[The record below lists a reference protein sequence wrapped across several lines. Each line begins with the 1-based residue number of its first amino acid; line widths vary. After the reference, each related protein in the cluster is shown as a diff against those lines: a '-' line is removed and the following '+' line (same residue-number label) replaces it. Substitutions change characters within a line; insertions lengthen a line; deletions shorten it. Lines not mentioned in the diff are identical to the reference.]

1 MLNTEIILENYK
13 NYLLTD
19 KTCSFVI
26 KHLCSLLHIKFRT
39 SMIFID
45 DHISFIHRDNDK
57 WSSDSNVILWA
68 YAIEKYKLTLHTK
81 DTYSNNVYSKISDN
95 AIILLNIN
103 GINPQKSVDDDYLIR
118 YLTACFY
125 FIAKH
130 HILNNKNSWVTKI
143 RVIEFAQRCLDNLEW
158 RYQNKS
164 DLNKSILATNSSNV
178 NAVYNA
184 KHAITLG
191 TAPVNERRKI
201 TKKILDMR
209 NSKFTQEEKDFII
222 DSRKSG
228 MTIQEVVREF
238 ENKYGKTV
246 SYSYV
251 FGVTKTIN
259 LKKSTKNM
267 IKFTEEEKS
276 FIIDSRK
283 SGMSVQE
290 VVIEFE
296 NKYGKRISYSYVCGI
311 TKNLK
316 LKKSIKNMIKFTQE
330 EKEFV
335 IEQRKS
341 GLTIEKTITS
351 FKDRFGKSI
360 SLGTVRKITNG
371 VILPKCVKHLRL
383 TKEERKFIIDS
394 LLASKSVSDITCMF
408 CNKFNRAIPEQTVYT
423 IRRNTIR
430 RNNLSNEEKSK
441 SDRRMRKNDIIIP
454 GLDISKF
461 ILNTQGKIK
470 ACPYNYMLFMK
481 AFNINVHKSGSNF
494 IVNGEKVPNIHPNDL
509 RKRIERGMLKEDP
522 ITPLMANIK
531 EVLSLNKNPKIE
543 DIYAALVMCL
553 R

>member
-1 MLNTEIILENYK
+1 MLNPEIILENYK

-26 KHLCSLLHIKFRT
+26 KHLCSLLNIKFRT

-45 DHISFIHRDNDK
+45 DNITFIHRYDDK
-57 WSSDSNVILWA
+57 WLADSNIILWA
-68 YAIEKYKLTLHTK
+68 YAIEKYKLMLHTK
-81 DTYSNNVYSKISDN
+81 DTYSSNVYSKISDN

-103 GINPQKSVDDDYLIR
+103 GINPQKYLDDDYLIR

-130 HILNNKNSWVTKI
+130 HILDSNNSWKTRI
-143 RVIEFAQRCLDNLEW
+143 RVPDFAQNCIDNLSW
-158 RYQNKS
+158 RYQNRP

-191 TAPVNERRKI
+191 TAPANERRKI

-209 NSKFTQEEKDFII
+209 NSKFTQEERD
-222 DSRKSG
+222 
-228 MTIQEVVREF
+228 
-238 ENKYGKTV
+238 
-246 SYSYV
+246 
-251 FGVTKTIN
+251 
-259 LKKSTKNM
+259 
-267 IKFTEEEKS
+267 
-276 FIIDSRK
+276 
-283 SGMSVQE
+283 
-290 VVIEFE
+290 
-296 NKYGKRISYSYVCGI
+296 
-311 TKNLK
+311 
-316 LKKSIKNMIKFTQE
+316 
-330 EKEFV
+330 FV

-341 GLTIEKTITS
+341 GLTIENTITS
-351 FKDRFGKSI
+351 FKDKFGKSI
-360 SLGTVRKITNG
+360 SLGTVRKITSG
-371 VILPKCVKHLRL
+371 VILPKNDKKYVKRQH
-383 TKEERKFIIDS
+383 
-394 LLASKSVSDITCMF
+394 
-408 CNKFNRAIPEQTVYT
+408 
-423 IRRNTIR
+423 
-430 RNNLSNEEKSK
+430 LSNEEKSK
-441 SDRRMRKNDIIIP
+441 SDRRMKKNDIIIR

-553 R
+553 

>member
-1 MLNTEIILENYK
+1 MLNPEIILENYK

-45 DHISFIHRDNDK
+45 DNITFIHRDNDK
-57 WSSDSNVILWA
+57 WSSDSGVILWA
-68 YAIEKYKLTLHTK
+68 YAIEKYKLMLHTK

-103 GINPQKSVDDDYLIR
+103 GINPQKSVNDDYLIR

-130 HILNNKNSWVTKI
+130 HILDSKNYWTTRI
-143 RVIEFAQRCLDNLEW
+143 RVIDFAQNCIDNLSW
-158 RYQNKS
+158 RYQNKP
-164 DLNKSILATNSSNV
+164 DLNKSILVTNSSNV

-184 KHAITLG
+184 KHAVTLG
-191 TAPVNERRKI
+191 TASANERRKI
-201 TKKILDMR
+201 TKKLLDMR
-209 NSKFTQEEKDFII
+209 NPKFTQEEKEFVVELMKMNYTIPCII
-222 DSRKSG
+222 KNFKDTFNKSISRC
-228 MTIQEVVREF
+228 TI
-238 ENKYGKTV
+238 Y
-246 SYSYV
+246 
-251 FGVTKTIN
+251 
-259 LKKSTKNM
+259 
-267 IKFTEEEKS
+267 KFTP
-276 FIIDSRK
+276 D
-283 SGMSVQE
+283 V
-290 VVIEFE
+290 
-296 NKYGKRISYSYVCGI
+296 KR
-311 TKNLK
+311 NLNEI
-316 LKKSIKNMIKFTQE
+316 KKQNYKFTQE

-341 GLTIEKTITS
+341 GLTIENTIIS
-351 FKDRFGKSI
+351 FKDKFGKSI
-360 SLGTVRKITNG
+360 SLGTVRKITSD
-371 VILPKCVKHLRL
+371 VILPKNNKKYVKRQPL
-383 TKEERKFIIDS
+383 TKEEKKFIIDS

-408 CNKFNRAIPEQTVYT
+408 CNKFNRIIPEQTVY
-423 IRRNTIR
+423 TIR

-441 SDRRMRKNDIIIP
+441 SDRRMKKNDIIIP
-454 GLDISKF
+454 GVDISKF

-522 ITPLMANIK
+522 ITPLMAMIK
-531 EVLSLNKNPKIE
+531 EILSLNKNPKIE

-553 R
+553 KR

>member
-1 MLNTEIILENYK
+1 MLNPEIILENYK

-26 KHLCSLLHIKFRT
+26 KHLCSLSNIKFRS
-39 SMIFID
+39 SMIFIED
-45 DHISFIHRDNDK
+45 MITFIHRDDDM
-57 WSSDSNVILWA
+57 WSSDSGIVLWA
-68 YAIEKYKLTLHTK
+68 YAIEKYKLMLHTN

-130 HILNNKNSWVTKI
+130 HILNSNNSWTTRI
-143 RVIEFAQRCLDNLEW
+143 HVIEFAQRCLDNLEW
-158 RYQNKS
+158 RYQNKP
-164 DLNKSILATNSSNV
+164 DLNKSLLATNSSNV

-191 TAPVNERRKI
+191 TASANERRKI

-209 NSKFTQEEKDFII
+209 NAKFTQEEKDFVIELMKLNYTIPRIIKNFKDAFNKSISRCSIYKFAPDVKRDLNEIKKISNMRNSKFTQEEKD
-222 DSRKSG
+222 
-228 MTIQEVVREF
+228 
-238 ENKYGKTV
+238 
-246 SYSYV
+246 
-251 FGVTKTIN
+251 
-259 LKKSTKNM
+259 
-267 IKFTEEEKS
+267 
-276 FIIDSRK
+276 
-283 SGMSVQE
+283 
-290 VVIEFE
+290 
-296 NKYGKRISYSYVCGI
+296 
-311 TKNLK
+311 
-316 LKKSIKNMIKFTQE
+316 
-330 EKEFV
+330 FV

-341 GLTIEKTITS
+341 GLTIENTIIS
-351 FKDRFGKSI
+351 FKDKFGKSI
-360 SLGTVRKITNG
+360 SLGTVRKITSD
-371 VILPKCVKHLRL
+371 VILPKNDKKYVKRQPL
-383 TKEERKFIIDS
+383 TKEEKKFIIDS

-408 CNKFNRAIPEQTVYT
+408 YNKFNRAIPEQTVYT
-423 IRRNTIR
+423 IRRDH
-430 RNNLSNEEKSK
+430 LSNEEKSK
-441 SDRRMRKNDIIIP
+441 SDRRIRKNDIIIR

-481 AFNINVHKSGSNF
+481 TFNINVHKSGSNF

-509 RKRIERGMLKEDP
+509 RKRMERGMLKEDP

-543 DIYAALVMCL
+543 DIYAALVMCM

>member
-1 MLNTEIILENYK
+1 MLNTEIILENYN
-13 NYLLTD
+13 NYFLTD

-26 KHLCSLLHIKFRT
+26 KHLCSLLNIKFRT
-39 SMIFID
+39 SKVFIEDMIT
-45 DHISFIHRDNDK
+45 FIHRDNDM
-57 WSSDSNVILWA
+57 WSSDSDVILWA
-68 YAIEKYKLTLHTK
+68 YAIEKYKLMLHTK
-81 DTYSNNVYSKISDN
+81 DTYSSNVYSKISDN

-103 GINPQKSVDDDYLIR
+103 GINPQKYLDDDYLIR

-130 HILNNKNSWVTKI
+130 HILDSNNSWKTRI
-143 RVIEFAQRCLDNLEW
+143 RVPDFAQNCIDNLSW
-158 RYQNKS
+158 RYQNRP

-191 TAPVNERRKI
+191 TASANERRKI

-209 NSKFTQEEKDFII
+209 NSKFTQEERD
-222 DSRKSG
+222 
-228 MTIQEVVREF
+228 
-238 ENKYGKTV
+238 
-246 SYSYV
+246 
-251 FGVTKTIN
+251 
-259 LKKSTKNM
+259 
-267 IKFTEEEKS
+267 
-276 FIIDSRK
+276 
-283 SGMSVQE
+283 
-290 VVIEFE
+290 
-296 NKYGKRISYSYVCGI
+296 
-311 TKNLK
+311 
-316 LKKSIKNMIKFTQE
+316 
-330 EKEFV
+330 FV

-341 GLTIEKTITS
+341 GLTIENTITS
-351 FKDRFGKSI
+351 FKDKFGKSI
-360 SLGTVRKITNG
+360 SLGTVRKITSG
-371 VILPKCVKHLRL
+371 VILPKNDKKYVKRQH
-383 TKEERKFIIDS
+383 
-394 LLASKSVSDITCMF
+394 
-408 CNKFNRAIPEQTVYT
+408 
-423 IRRNTIR
+423 
-430 RNNLSNEEKSK
+430 LSNEEKSK
-441 SDRRMRKNDIIIP
+441 SDRRMKKNDIIIR